1 MLSAFWWLPA
11 RRGAGRR
18 RRGSALRPL
27 PDERAGVGRVH
38 CCRRWTPQRCPCRA
52 LRAQFAVSQNQR
64 EAASDQMLED
74 YDVWAPC
81 SAVESAHCSLS
92 SRRCTAGEAPAARR
106 LGQRLRQTRRQFPRR
121 PLRSSQLAPRALRG
135 RAGPAGRG
143 WRRRSRGPW
152 GQRRQG
158 DCCPCRAPRPFAR
171 AFWLCSGRCCCDY
184 TAAWRWLS
192 LPTYNCMHSSMPL
205 VSGLQ
210 SHFLALNRCE
220 HPIFSCAASSGS
232 FQQSEQA

>member
-1 MLSAFWWLPA
+1 M
-11 RRGAGRR
+11 
-18 RRGSALRPL
+18 ALRFGLCQMSGLGLAGCIVAAGGRLSDAPAGHFAL
-27 PDERAGVGRVH
+27 NLQSRKTRERLLLHV
-38 CCRRWTPQRCPCRA
+38 TY
-52 LRAQFAVSQNQR
+52 
-64 EAASDQMLED
+64 QMLED